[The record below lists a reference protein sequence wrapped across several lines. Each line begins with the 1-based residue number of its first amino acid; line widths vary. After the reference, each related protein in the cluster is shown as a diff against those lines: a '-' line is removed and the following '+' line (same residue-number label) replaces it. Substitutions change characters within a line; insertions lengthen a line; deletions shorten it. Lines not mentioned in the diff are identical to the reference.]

1 LVREEEQAIVLS
13 AYFAQ
18 EIVTMLEVAGFIDVE
33 VQRAYT
39 GEPASSDDTHVVFI
53 ARRPA

>member
-1 LVREEEQAIVLS
+1 
-13 AYFAQ
+13 
-18 EIVTMLEVAGFIDVE
+18 MLEVAGFIDVE